1 MVDLKEPVV
10 VKIPPK
16 LEPVK
21 VFNAA
26 ILVFAEPEKLFS
38 GVSTLLTPPLNVDE
52 LVSNVTVASPVVAP
66 PLKPFPATTPVS
78 YTHLTLPT
86 KRIV

>member
-26 ILVFAEPEKLFS
+26 ILVFAEPVKLFS
-38 GVSTLLTPPLNVDE
+38 GVITLLTPPLNVD
-52 LVSNVTVASPVVAP
+52 
-66 PLKPFPATTPVS
+66 
-78 YTHLTLPT
+78 
-86 KRIV
+86 